1 MEKKLKHLTHI
12 QDIHRKGQYF
22 TKNEY
27 LKESVFL
34 LIKNKPKLI
43 LEPSMGRGDLV
54 DYIQSRKKNVDFALY
69 EIDRNINMLDS
80 IDKTKI
86 NYGDFLLSSI
96 DKSYDTI
103 VGNPPYVKTS
113 TGNLYLDF
121 IEKCYNLLNTNGE
134 LIFIVPSD
142 FIKLT
147 RSGNIIDKMMTNGTF
162 THIIHPNS
170 EALFDNA
177 SIDVVIFRYCKNAS
191 LSRKI
196 MVNDDEKY
204 LINTDGILTYSDNEK
219 SNMSKFSDYFSIY
232 VGMVTG
238 KESVFK
244 NNSYGNVEILNG
256 KDKIDKYILLDKFPS
271 KNKDLNEYLLSFKTD
286 LMSRKI
292 KKCTE
297 KNWFEWG
304 ALRNYETIKT
314 NLGKDCI
321 YVSNLTRSEE
331 VCFERKVQYFGGS
344 LLIMIPKQTIN
355 TKKIVDYINSDTFKS
370 NYMYSGRFKIGHKQL
385 CNCLFQVSDFI

>member
-69 EIDRNINMLDS
+69 EIDSNINMLDS

-147 RSGNIIDKMMTNGTF
+147 RSRNIIDKMMTNGTF

-177 SIDVVIFRYCKNAS
+177 SIDVIIFRYCKNAS

-292 KKCTE
+292 KKITE